1 MKRRESVP
9 AHLHVLGDLLSGAS
23 LRATAAIKHVGEIAA
38 VFIGD
43 GNDAGIDVDSDKKD
57 VWVGFTDLLSGLA
70 GVGRLF
76 IPAGILFRLPHAGD
90 GGHVASGR
98 KMRGPGA
105 SLVIPDGGDG
115 KTAVVP
121 GWDDGADLDD
131 NNSGVMLPEGF
142 HVESKGDRVRI
153 VANSGGTK
161 SVVELQKGGKIT
173 ITAFAG
179 QNLELNGN
187 TYTAVLGELLLA
199 AFNAHTHGT
208 PVGPSSPPVTPL
220 TTSVLSQLGV
230 KLA

>member
-1 MKRRESVP
+1 MKLKGSLQ
-9 AHLHVLGDLLSGAS
+9 AALQVLGEMTSGAVT
-23 LRATAAIKHVGEIAA
+23 RAIANIKPLGEIAS
-38 VFIGD
+38 VFIGSGD
-43 GNDAGIDVDSDKKD
+43 DAGIDVDSGKKD
-57 VWVGFTDLLSGLA
+57 VWVAFADVLSGLG

-76 IPAGILFRLPHAGD
+76 VPAGVLFRLPHAGD
-90 GGHVASGR
+90 GAHVIAGR
-98 KMRGPGA
+98 KMKGPGA

-115 KTAVVP
+115 STAVVP

-131 NNSGVMLPEGF
+131 GNSGILLPEGF
-142 HVESKGDRVRI
+142 HVESSGDRVRI

-220 TTSVLSQLGV
+220 TTSVLSQMGV
-230 KLA
+230 KLS